1 MYNVMKYVMYFVLTY
16 GNTIYTSYI
25 IYIFV
30 WQCWI
35 QLMRSVI
42 KVENLN
48 QLMNAGTKTF
58 FLVYGTGEKELEM
71 DIVVISYESL
81 VAYCD
86 LLQNKYM
93 VVAYS
98 QITTK

>member
-1 MYNVMKYVMYFVLTY
+1 
-16 GNTIYTSYI
+16 
-25 IYIFV
+25 
-30 WQCWI
+30 
-35 QLMRSVI
+35 
-42 KVENLN
+42 
-48 QLMNAGTKTF
+48 MNAGTKTF

-86 LLQNKYM
+86 LLQNKNIF
-93 VVAYS
+93 VAYS